1 MTQPPA
7 PPMPVQMLD
16 YGTPPPAGRPGLLT
30 TVGILSIVFSVFYG
44 LSALGTVVS
53 TSMYYTMSQKMSAFS
68 AASPTLPPTVP
79 TGVSGPMS
87 GPATTATP
95 APGDEMTEADQE
107 TLLAA
112 LDQTRGL
119 DPADQAAVGRLL
131 DQIGWKVA
139 GHPPGGAATPEALER
154 LISQSG
160 ETFDGGTFYG
170 LPGGQL
176 EVADGRA
183 IFTAADKSVTISG
196 AGVTATTRPAVAAPG
211 VAVPMPMPMPFNFNI
226 SAGAITLSMVDAAIR
241 FGLAV
246 WLLVAGIK
254 VLSNSPAGRRWHLWW
269 AWVKLPLLLL
279 SAAAAWW
286 ITNSMFNGIF
296 NKVPTGP
303 RTPPPMTALG
313 SYVALMYV
321 AFYAVIAAI
330 YPVTV
335 LILMNLNTARVFYTG
350 ELQNTPTDPA

>member
-1 MTQPPA
+1 MTQPPV

-44 LSALGTVVS
+44 LSAVGTVM
-53 TSMYYTMSQKMSAFS
+53 TTFMYYSMSQTMTAFS
-68 AASPTLPPTVP
+68 APPPSIP
-79 TGVSGPMS
+79 TGV
-87 GPATTATP
+87 PATVVAPVAIPRP
-95 APGDEMTEADQE
+95 APGDEMAEADQE

-119 DPADQAAVGRLL
+119 DPADQAAVGTLL
-131 DQIGWKVA
+131 QQIGWKVA
-139 GHPPGGAATPEALER
+139 GHPPGGAATLESLER

-160 ETFDGGTFYG
+160 ATFDGGTFYG
-170 LPGGQL
+170 LPGGRL
-176 EVADGRA
+176 EVADGSA
-183 IFTAADKSVTISG
+183 MF
-196 AGVTATTRPAVAAPG
+196 TATTDGTVTTTGAAATATTLPAVAPPAL
-211 VAVPMPMPMPFNFNI
+211 AMPISINFNI
-226 SAGAITLSMVDAAIR
+226 STGALTLSLIDAALR

-254 VLSNSPAGRRWHLWW
+254 VLSNSPGGRRWHLRW

-286 ITNSMFNGIF
+286 ITSSMFNGIF
-296 NKVPTGP
+296 SSPATFSSG
-303 RTPPPMTALG
+303 PPMPGFG
-313 SYVALMYV
+313 SYIALMTV
-321 AFYAVIAAI
+321 IFYAVIAAV

-335 LILMNLNTARVFYTG
+335 LILMNLNTARVFYT
-350 ELQNTPTDPA
+350 TDGPVK